1 MREHERRERE
11 RELFIHT
18 IGLLWESTREE
29 REREREKERDREKEQ
44 FVYSRSTVREN
55 ERSETER

>member
-1 MREHERRERE
+1 MREHERRDRKRDRE
-11 RELFIHT
+11 REI
-18 IGLLWESTREE
+18 E
-29 REREREKERDREKEQ
+29 RKKEQ